1 LVVLEDQVSM
11 MSRKAHFTE
20 AGVIDLYA
28 EIPRVAAFENDL
40 EQQNAT
46 LEAMQLAMIEE
57 M

>member
-1 LVVLEDQVSM
+1 
-11 MSRKAHFTE
+11 
-20 AGVIDLYA
+20 LYA
-28 EIPRVAAFENDL
+28 EIPHVAVSENDL